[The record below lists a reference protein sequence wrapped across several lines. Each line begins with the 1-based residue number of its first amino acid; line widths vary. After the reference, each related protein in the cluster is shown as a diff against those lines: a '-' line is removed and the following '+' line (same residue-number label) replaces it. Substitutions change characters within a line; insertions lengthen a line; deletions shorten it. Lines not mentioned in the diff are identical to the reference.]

1 LEPRSAAP
9 SGAHAEG
16 TEGLGPARPL
26 LEEKL
31 RTLLQAVERSP
42 VSVVITDPQGRIE
55 YVNPRFSEA
64 TGYTLADVRGE
75 NPYTRIPDGDKDPA
89 RADLRRALRD
99 GDEWRGEL
107 HSLRPDGRL
116 VRELGSFSPIRD
128 AQGRITGFVG
138 LLEDVTEKRRSEQA
152 LAATQQQLI
161 HSQKMEAV
169 GRLAGGVAHDFNNL
183 LNVIVGYAEL
193 LARSLPQGDTR
204 RARIDQIL
212 LAAMRAG
219 TLTRRLLAF
228 SRNQVLQPRVIDP
241 NAAVVETEQMLR
253 RLIGEDVEL
262 AIQLGEGLGSVR
274 VDPGQ
279 LEHVLLNLAVNARD
293 AMPRGGVITLAT
305 AAADLAGTASSPPG
319 RYVVLSV
326 RDTGTGMD
334 EETRARIFEPFFTT
348 KPTGEG
354 TGLGLAT
361 VYGIVE
367 QSGGFIRVESEP
379 GRGTTFRVYLPRVD
393 GSPEPAPR
401 PSSQR
406 PRLRGR
412 ETVLVVEDQ
421 DSLREMIREAL
432 QLLGYRVLA
441 APNGEA
447 ALDLARGHGGPLDL
461 LITDIVMPRMG
472 GGELAS
478 RLLAQR
484 PGLRVL
490 YMSGHANETVTRH
503 GAFEPRVLLEKPF
516 STETLSLRVRDVLD
530 RSPVPGA
537 DRAP

>member
-1 LEPRSAAP
+1 LEPTSDAP
-9 SGAHAEG
+9 SGGHASG
-16 TEGLGPARPL
+16 TAGPAANRPP

-31 RTLLQAVERSP
+31 RTLLQVVERSP
-42 VSVVITDPQGRIE
+42 VSVVITDAQGRIE

-75 NPYTRIPDGDKDPA
+75 NPYARVKDGEKDVA
-89 RADLRRALRD
+89 RAELRRALRD

-107 HSLRPDGRL
+107 QTLRPDGRP
-116 VRELGSFSPIRD
+116 VRELGSFSPVRD
-128 AQGRITGFVG
+128 AEGHLTGFVG

-152 LAATQQQLI
+152 LAATQHQLI
-161 HSQKMEAV
+161 HSQKMEAI

-193 LARSLPQGDTR
+193 VARSLPQGDTR

-212 LAAMRAG
+212 QAAMRAG
-219 TLTRRLLAF
+219 SLTRRLLAF

-241 NAAVVETEQMLR
+241 GAAVAETEQMLR

-262 AIQLGEGLGSVR
+262 KLQRGEGLGCVR

-279 LEHVLLNLAVNARD
+279 LEHALLNLAVNARD
-293 AMPRGGVITLAT
+293 AMPRGGVLTLAT
-305 AAADLAGTASSPPG
+305 AAADLGGTTSPPG

-326 RDTGTGMD
+326 SDTGTGMD

-354 TGLGLAT
+354 TGLGLAS

-379 GRGTTFRVYLPRVD
+379 DRGTTFRIYLPRVD
-393 GSPEPAPR
+393 ESPEPLSR
-401 PSSQR
+401 PTSLR
-406 PRLRGR
+406 PRLRGH

-421 DSLREMIREAL
+421 DSLREMICEAL

-441 APNGEA
+441 APDGVA
-447 ALDLARGHGGPLDL
+447 ALDLAQGHGGPLDL
-461 LITDIVMPRMG
+461 LLTDIVMPRLG

-478 RLLAQR
+478 RLLVQR

-490 YMSGHANETVTRH
+490 YMSGHADETVTRH
-503 GAFEPRVLLEKPF
+503 GAFDPRLLLEKPF
-516 STETLSLRVRDVLD
+516 STEALSLRVRDVLD
-530 RSPVPGA
+530 RPPAVPE
-537 DRAP
+537 